1 MKLTLFTDPHL
12 GAVRS
17 AHSTV
22 ASRSRLADRL
32 FEQAHGIVT
41 AHPASCICLGDLYD
55 TYSND
60 EKTIKQGMGIMA
72 LCRIV
77 LAGNH
82 DVVSRSDKLGS
93 LELADHLGMH
103 GIAINPYGEASV
115 FSEVFGD
122 TEFVLLPHVADQEM
136 FVTTLKTLLESGRS
150 AKHKV
155 LLLHCNVAN
164 DMVAGSDGALNLDLD
179 LARQLLSNFDYIF
192 VGHEHDPKTYL
203 DGRVVV
209 LGNTLPLTF
218 GEISDRF
225 IYHFDTITGTFT
237 KEKIWDKATRYV
249 SLTADEVIAEEGVC
263 SYHADFIDVTGTV
276 GVDKLAPLARAFV
289 TLWKVN
295 PYILM
300 IRNAVEVQ
308 QGEVKQAKI
317 VGKVDLAD
325 IIRKALEGTDLAP
338 LFDQLVKEN

>member
-22 ASRSRLADRL
+22 ASRPRLASRL
-32 FEQAHGIVT
+32 FEQADNIVSRPGN
-41 AHPASCICLGDLYD
+41 HICLGDLYD

-60 EKTIKQGMGIMA
+60 ETTIKQGMSVIA
-72 LCRIV
+72 RCKIV

-82 DVVSRSDKLGS
+82 DVVSRADKLGS
-93 LELADHLGMH
+93 LELADHLGMN
-103 GIAINPYGEASV
+103 GIAINVYGEAMV
-115 FSEVFGD
+115 FSETFGD

-136 FVTTLKTLLESGRS
+136 FVTALKTLLESGRS

-155 LLLHCNVAN
+155 LLLHCNVGN
-164 DMVAGSDGALNLDLD
+164 DMVRGVDGALNLDLD
-179 LARQLLSNFDYIF
+179 LAKQLLSNFDYIF

-203 DGRVVV
+203 DGKLVV

-218 GEISDRF
+218 GEISDRY
-225 IYHFDTITGTFT
+225 IYEFDTIAGTFT

-249 SLTADEVIAEEGVC
+249 ELTAEELIAEEGVC

-276 GVDKLAPLARAFV
+276 GVNQLAPLARAFV

-295 PYILM
+295 PYVLM

-308 QGEVKQAKI
+308 QGNAPTVK
-317 VGKVDLAD
+317 VTGKVDLAE
-325 IIRKALEGTDLAP
+325 IIRKALEGSDLAP
-338 LFDQLVKEN
+338 LFDELVKES